1 MAVENIN
8 TIMKGQY
15 AAHASPSS
23 GVLPVI
29 NAADWDQRRKKY
41 CSFVKPIADAAAG
54 TAYEWPFFSN
64 LGSASLQV
72 TAVRIVPFAALTA
85 HDTNYKTVSLFRRLA
100 AAAAVSVAAVTT
112 KITGG
117 TGDWVAL
124 TPIAVTLS
132 ATAANTIV
140 APGEDLS
147 LSLVHA
153 ASGVAVP
160 VLAITVEY
168 YEL

>member
-8 TIMKGQY
+8 VIMKGQY
-15 AAHASPSS
+15 QCHES
-23 GVLPVI
+23 GVAPTI
-29 NAADWDQRRKKY
+29 TEADWDQSRKKY
-41 CSFVKPIADAAAG
+41 ATFVKPIADAAAG
-54 TAYEWPFFSN
+54 TTYEWPFFSN

-72 TAVRIVPFAALTA
+72 TAVRLVPFAALTA
-85 HDTNYKTVSLFRRLA
+85 HADNYKTVSINRRLA
-100 AAAAVSVAAVTT
+100 AAAAVVVASRATT
-112 KITGG
+112 VLD

-124 TPIAVTLS
+124 TPITLTLS

-140 APGEDLS
+140 APGENLS
-147 LSLVHA
+147 LHLVHT

-160 VLAITVEY
+160 VCAITVEY

>member
-1 MAVENIN
+1 MAIDNIN
-8 TIMKGQY
+8 TIWKGLWS
-15 AAHASPSS
+15 AHDTGSASPT
-23 GVLPVI
+23 I
-29 NAADWDQRRKKY
+29 TKADWDQKRKKY

-64 LGSASLQV
+64 LGTNSIVV
-72 TAVRIVPFAALTA
+72 TSVRIVPFAALTA
-85 HDTNYKTVSLFRRLA
+85 HDTNYKTISLNRRLSA
-100 AAAAVSVAAVTT
+100 ATAVAVATVTT

-124 TPIAVTLS
+124 TPITMTLS
-132 ATAANTIV
+132 STAADRIV
-140 APGEDLS
+140 ATLEDLS
-147 LSLVHA
+147 LSLVHS

-160 VLAITVEY
+160 VMALTVEY